1 MATHDY
7 NLANQDGASFRSDL
21 NNALSAIVS
30 NNSSSTAPATTFA
43 HQIWVDTT
51 ANVIKQRNAANDAWV
66 ELWRIDGGFNAK
78 TFSSNVTLNAQSDL
92 RFADSDSSNWVAFQA
107 PATVSSNV
115 TWTLPSAD
123 GSSGEALTTNGSGT
137 LSWASA
143 SADVITEGNTSAEVV
158 DTGSDGHFKV
168 VTEGAEALRVDTG
181 QRLLITTDTQ
191 RSAVIHT
198 NAKLQ
203 LENTSVTRA
212 AAQIV
217 LNSNDA
223 NGCGLILGKTR
234 GTSNGSNTSVSSGDT
249 IGNIFFQAADGSE
262 LRRSALIKGEVDGTP
277 GSADMPGRLVFATS
291 PDGSAVP
298 AERFRIDSTGA
309 FGIAGANYGTSGQ
322 VLTSQGSG
330 SAPQWATPAGGKIL
344 QVVHERYST
353 TATVSCPNNTWS
365 NSGLN
370 ASITPSSTNST
381 VLVYFSLMHDWS
393 ANNPAYEGMF
403 NLYRDTTNLAENP
416 SPGTAP
422 GSRNLGLVP
431 GVVTQAGS
439 DNPKQASVSGYSDS
453 PSTTSQVTYKVFAR
467 QTVGSTQTL
476 YINRLNSDTNNANYE
491 RGVSWITLMEVQ
503 G

>member
-51 ANVIKQRNAANDAWV
+51 NNVIKQRNAANDAWV

-107 PATVSSNV
+107 PATVSNNV
-115 TWTLPSAD
+115 TWTLPATD
-123 GSSGEALTTNGSGT
+123 GTSGQVIETNGSGV
-137 LSWASA
+137 LSWADA
-143 SADVITEGNTSAEVV
+143 GGVTDNITEGNTSAEVV

-168 VTEGAEALRVDTG
+168 VTEGTEALRVDTS

-330 SAPQWATPAGGKIL
+330 SAPQWADAAGKIL
-344 QVVHERYST
+344 QVKHST
-353 TATVSCPNNTWS
+353 KLTASQISPGTSWTNTGVSV
-365 NSGLN
+365 
-370 ASITPSSTNST
+370 SITPSSTSSKILIMWQCRATST
-381 VLVYFSLMHDWS
+381 NRAYLALAKGGSILHVPTYTGNRVNCNADNFYYNGDGYWVRGES
-393 ANNPAYEGMF
+393 ATY
-403 NLYRDTTNLAENP
+403 LD
-416 SPGTAP
+416 SPG
-422 GSRNLGLVP
+422 
-431 GVVTQAGS
+431 VTSALTYAVYGRLATSSGTMRINYSYTDS
-439 DNPKQASVSGYSDS
+439 DD
-453 PSTTSQVTYKVFAR
+453 
-467 QTVGSTQTL
+467 
-476 YINRLNSDTNNANYE
+476 ANYG
-491 RGVSWITLMEVQ
+491 RSSSSITVMEVAA
-503 G
+503 